1 MITNEIKKQIV
12 EALEKGRENFTGSQA
27 KYAVSIGINKAI
39 YSRILKGY
47 YENVLSEPKWISLAR
62 RAGISLNA
70 DREWKKADTPVFG
83 YITTQLEKCQQDSN
97 CSLLCDMSDIGKTFS
112 ARHYAKSHKN
122 AVYVD
127 CSQVKTKSKFIRQIA
142 REFGVDHKGS
152 YDNVY
157 EDLVFYLKTLD
168 RPLIIL
174 DEAGDLDYKAFLE
187 IKALYNAIEYQCGIY
202 MMGADGLKA
211 KMEHRI
217 NGKVVGYTEIFSRFN
232 KKYNTA
238 LDRDSD
244 KREKEMAVTAAMIIK
259 ANAPAGTNI
268 KEVINRSMSDGN
280 MPSLRRIYT
289 ELSKL
294 EA

>member
-27 KYAVSIGINKAI
+27 KYAVSIGINETV
-39 YSRILKGY
+39 YNRILKGH
-47 YENVLSEPKWISLAR
+47 YEKILSEPKWISLAR
-62 RAGISLNA
+62 RAGISLTA
-70 DREWKKADTPVFG
+70 EREWKKADTPVFE

-112 ARHYAKSHKN
+112 ARYYAKTHKN

-142 REFGVDHKGS
+142 KEFGVDHKGG

-174 DEAGDLDYKAFLE
+174 DEAGDLEYKAFLE
-187 IKALYNAIEYQCGIY
+187 IKALYNAIEYQCGMY

-211 KMEHRI
+211 KMECRI
-217 NGKVVGYTEIFSRFN
+217 NGKTQGYAEIFSRFN
-232 KKYNTA
+232 KRYNTV
-238 LDRDSD
+238 LDIDSEKRDN
-244 KREKEMAVTAAMIIK
+244 EMSVTAALIIR

-268 KEVINRSMSDGN
+268 KDVISRSIGDDKI
-280 MPSLRRIYT
+280 PSLRRIYT

>member
-70 DREWKKADTPVFG
+70 DREWKKADTPVFV
-83 YITTQLEKCQQDSN
+83 YITTQLELCRKESN

-112 ARHYAKSHKN
+112 ARYYAKSHKN
-122 AVYVD
+122 TVYVD

-174 DEAGDLDYKAFLE
+174 DEAGDLQYEAFLE

-217 NGKVVGYTEIFSRFN
+217 NGKVVGYSEIFSRFN
-232 KKYNTA
+232 KRYNTA
-238 LDRDSD
+238 LEDDKE
-244 KREKEMAVTAAMIIK
+244 KRERDLTITAAMIIK

-268 KEVINRSMSDGN
+268 RLIINKSMGKDN
-280 MPSLRRIYT
+280 IPSLRHIYT